1 MPTIQTEADQ
11 LLDAVLRLPRPEFDK
26 FVTKLQALRR
36 RSEVPR
42 LPERESE
49 LLREI
54 NQGVPYQPH
63 RQYEALR
70 RKRRQGKLTRNELQE
85 LLALTEQMEQFDVE
99 RLKLIAEL
107 AELRGLPLPELMRQ
121 LGLEPPAPE
130 YV

>member
-11 LLDAVLRLPRPEFDK
+11 LLDAVLRLPSPEFDK
-26 FVTKLQALRR
+26 FITKLQVLRR
-36 RSEVPR
+36 RSEIPR

-49 LLREI
+49 LLRKI
-54 NQGVPYQPH
+54 NQGVPHQLH
-63 RQYEALR
+63 RQYETLR
-70 RKRRQGKLTRNELQE
+70 RKRRQSKLTRDELQN

-107 AELRGLPLPELMRQ
+107 AELRGLPLPELMHQ
-121 LGLEPPAPE
+121 LGLEPSAPE